1 MEFKSLLACV
11 SVRQLDGRYREENAF
26 GGFRGNALLDDGQAV
41 ASGVIHALVPL
52 VTEGVGLTGLDGG
65 DEILHHFEDL
75 QEDCD

>member
-1 MEFKSLLACV
+1 MAGG
-11 SVRQLDGRYREENAF
+11 VRI
-26 GGFRGNALLDDGQAV
+26 NALLDDGQAV